1 MATNIRLSVAFGQ
14 QEKPL
19 KWSGGSGSADALLA
33 AVKAKFRAKGELY
46 LEANGAPVTDA
57 TRLRNGLVVTL
68 RKGRPPGGI
77 PRAKADAAPRS
88 PVSVL
93 DLDAPKV
100 PPLRLA
106 PRASGAAAA
115 VSRVDDLMGRI
126 LAYVRAAEGVA
137 LPAVSRRFK
146 ARAVIPSGRGRYF
159 LETEEDSLRRF
170 SRARAEHRKGTA
182 GGRTAWNPMSRVA
195 SDLLDAQL
203 QHWLARSV
211 RDPDAPG
218 SALLVEGWD
227 RRSAGLVGAF
237 RDLAA
242 RLAAEP
248 YPAPEDDGAPLRGA
262 SRAST
267 TALRRGDA
275 QPETTDVD
283 FCAWAAALR
292 RREGSAHAYH
302 SAKVDRSIA
311 RLRCLDGDA
320 RMRWAVDAAPTLRDV
335 AHAFA
340 VAQARRRVRHRPLG
354 EIRWGSAFGSAH
366 VAVHATP

>member
-33 AVKAKFRAKGELY
+33 AVKAKFRAKGELWI
-46 LEANGAPVTDA
+46 EAHGAPVTDA

-170 SRARAEHRKGTA
+170 SRARAEHRKGH
-182 GGRTAWNPMSRVA
+182 GRRPHGLEPHEPRRVGFA
-195 SDLLDAQL
+195 RRAAPA
-203 QHWLARSV
+203 LARAV
-211 RDPDAPG
+211 RARPGRAGVRAP
-218 SALLVEGWD
+218 
-227 RRSAGLVGAF
+227 
-237 RDLAA
+237 
-242 RLAAEP
+242 
-248 YPAPEDDGAPLRGA
+248 
-262 SRAST
+262 
-267 TALRRGDA
+267 RRGLG
-275 QPETTDVD
+275 PPVGGP
-283 FCAWAAALR
+283 R
-292 RREGSAHAYH
+292 RRLS
-302 SAKVDRSIA
+302 
-311 RLRCLDGDA
+311 
-320 RMRWAVDAAPTLRDV
+320 
-335 AHAFA
+335 
-340 VAQARRRVRHRPLG
+340 
-354 EIRWGSAFGSAH
+354 
-366 VAVHATP
+366 

>member
-106 PRASGAAAA
+106 TNSSGAAAA

-146 ARAVIPSGRGRYF
+146 DRAVIPSGRGRYF

-320 RMRWAVDAAPTLRDV
+320 PLRWAVDAAPTLRDV